1 MRLILQTNIL
11 LVNRNNI
18 NEHFN
23 MIGSDYIEFDRA
35 LNTGFRIL
43 KSEKQKSF
51 GLLIICGINLGLR
64 IQDLLN
70 LTFEDLR
77 KEKIHIIEGKTK
89 KRRTLIVN
97 DNIKKALN
105 SFDDLDRGYCF
116 KSQKQTVFSK
126 QQVNR
131 LMKKYFK
138 GKVSSHSLR
147 KTFGRRVWENDRE
160 SERSL
165 IYLSEIFN
173 HSSIQMTRIYLGIR
187 QEELNEVYLSL

>member
-1 MRLILQTNIL
+1 ML
-11 LVNRNNI
+11 
-18 NEHFN
+18 
-23 MIGSDYIEFDRA
+23 GSDYIEFDRA
-35 LNTGFRIL
+35 LNTGFKLL
-43 KSEKQKSF
+43 KSDKEKSF

-64 IQDLLN
+64 VQDLLN

-77 KEKIHIIEGKTK
+77 KEKIDIIEGKTK
-89 KRRTLIVN
+89 KKRTLIIN
-97 DNIKKALN
+97 NNIKKALN
-105 SFDDLDRGYCF
+105 SFDELDKGFCF
-116 KSQKQTVFSK
+116 KSQKQSIFSK
-126 QQVNR
+126 QHVNR

-147 KTFGRRVWENDRE
+147 KSFGRRVWENDNE

-187 QEELNEVYLSL
+187 QEELNEVYINL

>member
-1 MRLILQTNIL
+1 MT
-11 LVNRNNI
+11 
-18 NEHFN
+18 
-23 MIGSDYIEFDRA
+23 GSNYIEFDRA

-43 KSEKQKSF
+43 KFEKNKSF
-51 GLLIICGINLGLR
+51 GLLIICGINLGVR

-77 KEKIHIIEGKTK
+77 KDQFTIIEGKTNK
-89 KRRTLIVN
+89 KRVLAIN
-97 DNIKKALN
+97 DNIKKALTH
-105 SFDDLDRGYCF
+105 FDEIKTGYCF
-116 KSQKQTVFSK
+116 KSQKQSVYSK
-126 QQVNR
+126 QQINR

-147 KTFGRRVWENDRE
+147 KSFGRRVWENDGE

-173 HSSIQMTRIYLGIR
+173 HSTIQMTRIYLGIR

>member
-1 MRLILQTNIL
+1 
-11 LVNRNNI
+11 
-18 NEHFN
+18 

-35 LNTGFRIL
+35 LNTGFKLL
-43 KSEKQKSF
+43 KSKKEKSF
-51 GLLIICGINLGLR
+51 GFLIICGINLGLR
-64 IQDLLN
+64 VQDLLG
-70 LTFEDLR
+70 LTFEELR
-77 KEKIHIIEGKTK
+77 SGELEIIEGKTK

-97 DNIKKALN
+97 DNINKALK
-105 SFDDLDRGYCF
+105 SFDELDMGFCF
-116 KSQKQTVFSK
+116 KSQKQSVFSK

-147 KTFGRRVWENDRE
+147 KTFGRRVWENDNE

-165 IYLSEIFN
+165 VYLSEIFN